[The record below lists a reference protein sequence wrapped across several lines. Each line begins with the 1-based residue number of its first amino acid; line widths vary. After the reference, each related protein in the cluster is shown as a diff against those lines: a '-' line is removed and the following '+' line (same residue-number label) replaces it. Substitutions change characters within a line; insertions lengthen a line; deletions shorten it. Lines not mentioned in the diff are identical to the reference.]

1 LFPAT
6 KAATGALIAHF
17 DGLGE
22 GIRMSNA
29 FTLLQSFDG
38 LCAAFATALHNAE
51 PQVYAALAVLLLL
64 GVVLFPPKD
73 DPDQI

>member
-6 KAATGALIAHF
+6 KAASGALIAHF

-29 FTLLQSFDG
+29 FSLLQSFDG
-38 LCAAFATALHNAE
+38 LCATFATALHNSE
-51 PQVYAALAVLLLL
+51 PQLYATLAVLVLL
-64 GVVLFPPKD
+64 GVLLFPPKD

>member
-17 DGLGE
+17 DRLGE
-22 GIRMSNA
+22 GIRMSNL
-29 FTLLQSFDG
+29 FLQLKSLDS

-64 GVVLFPPKD
+64 GVLLFPPKD